1 MKKTTVLLINLGT
14 PDSPSVSDVRSYLSE
29 FLNDARVIDIPWL
42 LRKVLVN
49 LIIVP
54 FRAPKSARIYEKLWT
69 PQGSPIMYHGESVKA
84 LLQEKL
90 GPDYTVELAMRYKN
104 PAISAVLE
112 RIRKSNPDR
121 IIVLP
126 LFPQYAS
133 ASTGSALQEV
143 MDVIRTWW
151 VIPEIRMVSQYWDHP
166 AFIRALVARG
176 KEYDWR
182 EYDHVLFS
190 YHGLPERQVDKVY
203 DQGLCEDRD
212 CESEITEENKYC
224 YKAACYGTTR
234 LLADGLGIPSEQY
247 TVCFQ
252 SRLDKKWLRPF
263 SDQVVVEQAN
273 KGARKLLVFSP
284 AFVADCL
291 ETTIEIGDEYQQLFQ
306 EHGGEKVQ
314 LVESLND
321 HPFWIEALEDLV
333 RAA

>member
-14 PDSPSVSDVRSYLSE
+14 PDSPSVRDVRSYLSE
-29 FLNDARVIDIPWL
+29 FLNDPRVIDIPWL

-54 FRAPKSARIYEKLWT
+54 FRAPKSAKIYQKLWT
-69 PQGSPIMYHGESVKA
+69 KRGSPIIFHGEKVQG

-90 GPDYTVELAMRYKN
+90 GPEYTVELAMRYKN
-104 PAISAVLE
+104 PAISDVLE
-112 RIRKSNPDR
+112 RVRKSNPDR
-121 IIVLP
+121 ILVVP

-143 MDVIRTWW
+143 MDVVRNWW
-151 VIPEIRMVSQYWDHP
+151 VIPEISMISQYWDHP
-166 AFIRALVARG
+166 GFIRALVARG
-176 KEYDWR
+176 KEYDWHK
-182 EYDHVLFS
+182 YDHVLFS
-190 YHGLPERQVDKVY
+190 YHGLPERQVNKVY
-203 DQGLCEDRD
+203 DSGVCQDRD
-212 CESEITEENKYC
+212 CEGEITEENKYC

-234 LLADGLGIPSEQY
+234 LLAHGLGIPSENY

-252 SRLDKKWLRPF
+252 SRLDKKWLKPF
-263 SDQVVVEQAN
+263 SDQVIVEQAK

-291 ETTIEIGDEYQQLFQ
+291 ETTVEIGDEYQLLFEQ
-306 EHGGEKVQ
+306 NGGEKVQ

-321 HPFWIEALEDLV
+321 HPLWIEALADLV
-333 RAA
+333 RSH